1 MTETTCKR
9 MRTAPAWWMALAV
22 LVAVLALLGKATAVL
37 VVGLAVLTQ
46 RLAVAAVAGLAWC
59 DEQTSQR
66 AGMPPLAALHG
77 EVI

>member
-1 MTETTCKR
+1 MTIVTCKQ
-9 MRTAPAWWMALAV
+9 MRTSPAWWMVLAV
-22 LVAVLALLGKATAVL
+22 LVAVLALLGKAAAVL
-37 VVGLAVLTQ
+37 VVGLAVLVQ

-77 EVI
+77 EGI